1 MTDFVILA
9 LATWRVSSL
18 LAHES
23 GPFDMFAK
31 LRSAV
36 GVEVDGLG
44 RNGTGMLSNLIICV
58 WCTSVWIGMLAVL
71 FYHFLPVATVAVAC
85 IFAISAGAILVEET
99 LDKLMMRD

>member
-1 MTDFVILA
+1 MDFVILA
-9 LATWRVSSL
+9 LAAWRISSL

-31 LRSAV
+31 LRSIV

-44 RNGTGMLSNLIICV
+44 RNGTGVLSNLIICV
-58 WCTSVWIGMLAVL
+58 WCTSVWLGL
-71 FYHFLPVATVAVAC
+71 FAALLYYFLPVATVAVALV
-85 IFAISAGAILVEET
+85 FAISAGAILVEET